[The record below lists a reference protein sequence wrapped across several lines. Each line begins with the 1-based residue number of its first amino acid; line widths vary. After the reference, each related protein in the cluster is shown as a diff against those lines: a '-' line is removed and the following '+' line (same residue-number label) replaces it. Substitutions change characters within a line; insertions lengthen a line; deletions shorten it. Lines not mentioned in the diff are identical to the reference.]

1 MNNIIYLL
9 SFILSGFILYLFKID
24 LKKFKSKLYDE
35 INNEIW
41 IKVYSFIC
49 IGTIHLIWLLSTLL
63 LNYNDTTIVY
73 AFPYFLLIPY
83 GLYIGIDLINKNSDN
98 DKSIASEKIENI
110 FNYLISFY
118 FISIIIFIMVPNGI
132 KISFIECIRSLI
144 HKYII

>member
-24 LKKFKSKLYDE
+24 LKKFKHKLYDE

-49 IGTIHLIWLLSTLL
+49 IGGIHLIWLLSTLL

-83 GLYIGIDLINKNSDN
+83 GLYIGTDLMYKNSDY
-98 DKSIASEKIENI
+98 DKTIASEKINKI
-110 FNYLISFY
+110 FNYLMSFY
-118 FISIIIFIMVPNGI
+118 FIIIIIFIIIPNNI
-132 KISFIECIRSLI
+132 KINFIECIRNLI
-144 HKYII
+144 HKYIM

>member
-9 SFILSGFILYLFKID
+9 SFILSGFVLYLFQID
-24 LKKFKSKLYDE
+24 LKKFKHKLYDE

-41 IKVYSFIC
+41 IKVYSFVC
-49 IGTIHLIWLLSTLL
+49 IGAIHLIWLLSSIL

-73 AFPYFLLIPY
+73 AVPYFLLIPY
-83 GLYIGIDLINKNSDN
+83 LLYIGTNLINKNK
-98 DKSIASEKIENI
+98 DKSIASEKINKI

-118 FISIIIFIMVPNGI
+118 FILIIIFIIIPNSI
-132 KISFIECIRSLI
+132 KINFIESIRNLI

>member
-49 IGTIHLIWLLSTLL
+49 IGTIHLMWLLSTLL

-98 DKSIASEKIENI
+98 DKSIASEKIDNI

-118 FISIIIFIMVPNGI
+118 FISIIIFIMIPNSI
-132 KISFIECIRSLI
+132 KISFMECIRSLI